1 MCSVSACACVCVY
14 GNWAGEGGEIDDEEL
29 AGGITEAES
38 HCLPSASRRP
48 WKASGITKSEHQGLR
63 TRGADDAGP
72 SLRAGED
79 EIYIQSVSRKQGA
92 IPPPGP

>member
-1 MCSVSACACVCVY
+1 MA
-14 GNWAGEGGEIDDEEL
+14 D
-29 AGGITEAES
+29 
-38 HCLPSASRRP
+38 
-48 WKASGITKSEHQGLR
+48 SGITKSEHQGLR